1 MLWWATY
8 LSRTARSLIIT
19 LSGSHFPRRIVTP
32 THYNAEVGYLPEPEP
47 EPTCRISYYC
57 FGSRFPQRIVN
68 RLTRDTADV
77 DRQLPNNLGMALR
90 SFLQL
95 LSIIMLMGWAAPL
108 ALPPMV
114 VIMLGFSML
123 FLYYQVRQGRG
134 VAGSLP
140 DRVG

>member
-1 MLWWATY
+1 MLRWATF
-8 LSRTARSLIIT
+8 LSRNLSRPAGSLIIALVLARSLIIT
-19 LSGSHFPRRIVTP
+19 LSGSRFPR
-32 THYNAEVGYLPEPEP
+32 
-47 EPTCRISYYC
+47 
-57 FGSRFPQRIVN
+57 RIVN

-123 FLYYQVRQGRG
+123 FLYYQVREGRRAYG
-134 VAGSLP
+134 FRIV
-140 DRVG
+140 